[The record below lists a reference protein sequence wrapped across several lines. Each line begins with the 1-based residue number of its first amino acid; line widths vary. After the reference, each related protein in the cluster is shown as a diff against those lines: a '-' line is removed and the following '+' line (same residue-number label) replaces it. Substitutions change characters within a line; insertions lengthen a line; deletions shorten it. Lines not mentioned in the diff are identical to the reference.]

1 MRTQLALYSA
11 GHFLV
16 DFTCAFLLL
25 TVIAEAGGARWL
37 CLLLYNFC
45 AFALQMP
52 AGLCADRLDRN
63 AAVAVVGLGLA
74 LLVPDYYS
82 HLEGYICRG

>member
-1 MRTQLALYSA
+1 MSTRARRMRILLALYSA

-16 DFTCAFLLL
+16 DLTCAFLLL
-25 TVIAEAGGARWL
+25 TVTAVAGETSWL

-52 AGLCADRLDRN
+52 LGLCADRRLRALD
-63 AAVAVVGLGLA
+63 
-74 LLVPDYYS
+74 
-82 HLEGYICRG
+82 